1 MKIKAIIIDD
11 ESLARKLV
19 RNYLSDFPEIEV
31 LDECNDGFE
40 AVKSISKHNPDLI
53 FLDVQMPKIDGFE
66 LLEILDYKPHV
77 IFTTAF
83 DQFALKAFEASATD
97 YLLKPFNKERFSQ
110 AIDKFRIAFNKNEPV
125 TNSKRVLETISDI
138 AESIQRIAVKE
149 GSEIKIIP
157 ATQIRYLEAYDD
169 YVKIFTTEKMYLKK
183 QTLSFYERSLSQESF
198 VRIHRSIILN
208 LSELSKIE
216 QAEKDNHWVIL
227 RDNSRLSV
235 SRSGYQKL
243 KQVLGI

>member
-11 ESLARKLV
+11 ELLARKLV
-19 RNYLSDFPEIEV
+19 RNYLIDFPEIEI

-40 AVKSISKHNPDLI
+40 AAKSISKHNPDLI

-66 LLEILDYKPHV
+66 LLELLDTRPHV

-110 AIDKFRIAFNKNEPV
+110 AIDKFRIAFNKNEPI
-125 TNSKRVLETISDI
+125 TNSKRVLETIGDI

-169 YVKIFTTEKMYLKK
+169 YVKIFTSEKMYLKK
-183 QTLSFYERSLSQESF
+183 QTLSFYERSLSQDSF
-198 VRIHRSIILN
+198 IRIHRSIILN

-227 RDNSRLSV
+227 KDNSRLSV